1 MCTSG
6 VDSSGGVALAKA
18 LLTNRSLTHLNLS
31 SNRIGDS
38 GATEFVEALQ
48 TNNTLV
54 FLDLRENK
62 IREAGAKK
70 IHAGF
75 LCALYDTKIA
85 RSSRRTLLHNWRR

>member
-1 MCTSG
+1 MSCNRI
-6 VDSSGGVALAKA
+6 DSSGGVALAKA

-54 FLDLRENK
+54 FLDLRNNG
-62 IREAGAKK
+62 IRKAGAKK
-70 IHAGF
+70 IHGF
-75 LCALYDTKIA
+75 LRALYDTQIS
-85 RSSRRTLLHNWRR
+85 RSSRRTLLYNWRR

>member
-1 MCTSG
+1 MIY
-6 VDSSGGVALAKA
+6 SSGGVALAKA

-54 FLDLRENK
+54 FLDLRNNG

-70 IHAGF
+70 IDGF
-75 LCALYDTKIA
+75 LRALSDTQIS
-85 RSSRRTLLHNWRR
+85 RSSRRTLLYDSDD